1 MQVNYNYMTLHFVEL
16 MLLLI
21 KCYKFMRLKFD
32 LFKSNQ
38 HTLTAAKVID
48 VNAFT
53 YYTTTRVTG

>member
-1 MQVNYNYMTLHFVEL
+1 
-16 MLLLI
+16 
-21 KCYKFMRLKFD
+21 MRLKFD